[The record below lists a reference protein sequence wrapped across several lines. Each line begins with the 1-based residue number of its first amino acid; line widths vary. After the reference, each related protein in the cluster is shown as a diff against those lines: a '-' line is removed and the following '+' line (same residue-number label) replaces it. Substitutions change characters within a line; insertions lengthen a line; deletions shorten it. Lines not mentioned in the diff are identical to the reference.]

1 MSLLLAQV
9 CAVCDRATNQT
20 FCPDC
25 QRQIRSDRFQALS
38 VEALP
43 SASTLP
49 VGALG
54 IYERTLKQAI
64 LALKYG
70 DRPDVAQV
78 LGADLGQRWLK
89 SIHLKSIDLKQK
101 PTAFSVP
108 QPGIKASLYVLPI
121 PLHASRQQAR
131 GYNQAELIAQ
141 AFCTVTGLPL
151 LAQGLA
157 RIQAT
162 LPQHQLS
169 LADRQHNLS
178 AAFSVGTSLQQK
190 IRLSQR
196 QKQAMPSVLLI
207 DDIYTTGA
215 TVQSAA
221 TTLAK
226 SGVAVRGVLVLARA
240 KI

>member
-1 MSLLLAQV
+1 MSLLLAQN

-25 QRQIRSDRFQALS
+25 QRQICSDRRQPLS
-38 VEALP
+38 VETSLSVNALATNVP
-43 SASTLP
+43 A

-70 DRPDVAQV
+70 DRPDVARV
-78 LGADLGQRWLK
+78 LGTDLGQRWLT
-89 SIHLKSIDLKQK
+89 SIHLKQTTFLQANFESK
-101 PTAFSVP
+101 S
-108 QPGIKASLYVLPI
+108 SLYALPI
-121 PLHASRQQAR
+121 PLHASRQQKR

-151 LAQGLA
+151 LAHGLA
-157 RIQAT
+157 RLQAT

-169 LADRQHNLS
+169 LADRQHNLK
-178 AAFSVGTSLQQK
+178 AAFGIGTSLQRK

-196 QKQAMPSVLLI
+196 QRHAMPSVLLI

-215 TVQSAA
+215 TVQSAVM
-221 TTLAK
+221 TLAR
-226 SGVAVRGVLVLARA
+226 SGVAVVDVLVLAKA